1 MTLAQFI
8 DLFLSPLVLG
18 LLLVLSLGL
27 MRGRALRWLRRIG
40 YLLIGACLVLATP
53 LGANALL
60 AIAEHRA
67 PPATAC
73 DVPLPTTVVLLAG
86 GVRRKSTDPADI
98 GALNEASVQR
108 TLEAVALTQRL
119 PDAQLVIS
127 GGAEKGTVAESTHMA
142 ELAVRLGMQ
151 RLAIRTETTSLTTW
165 ENAHNVRAMLPALPT
180 RIWLVTSALH
190 MPRSLLAFQ
199 TAGFTPCSDPAD
211 LRANAF
217 DGVADLVP
225 RGSAVSKSEAVLHEL
240 VGEIV
245 YRWQARNTAKR

>member
-18 LLLVLSLGL
+18 LLLMLSLAL
-27 MRGRALRWLRRIG
+27 MRGRALRWLRRID
-40 YLLIGACLVLATP
+40 YMMIGMCVAMATP
-53 LGANALL
+53 LGANTLL
-60 AIAEHRA
+60 AIAERRA
-67 PPATAC
+67 PAAIAC
-73 DVPLPTTVVLLAG
+73 DAPPPTTVVLLAG
-86 GVRRKSTDPADI
+86 GVRRKSNDPSDV

-127 GGAEKGTVAESTHMA
+127 GGVDKGIVAESTHMA
-142 ELAVRLGMQ
+142 ELAVRLGLP
-151 RLAIRTETTSLTTW
+151 RTAIRTETTSLTTW
-165 ENAHNVRAMLPALPT
+165 ENAQNVRELQPALPA

-199 TAGFTPCSDPAD
+199 AAGFTPCSDPAD
-211 LRANAF
+211 LRASAF
-217 DGVADLVP
+217 HGIGDLVP
-225 RGSAVSKSEAVLHEL
+225 RGSAVTKSEAVLHEL

-245 YRWQARNTAKR
+245 YRWQARDR